1 MPKVVGVKFKKSCR
15 VYYFEAGDFEYSEN
29 VPVIVETARGTEMG
43 FVSMLPTDMDEDK
56 IVAPLKPV
64 VRLATKKDIDQIE
77 KLAQKR
83 EEALKVSAQKIA
95 ESELDMKL
103 TDCEYTFDGSK
114 LIIYF
119 TADGR
124 VDFRD
129 LVKDLASAF
138 HVRIELRQIG
148 ARDECKMLGG
158 LGPCGR
164 VCCCANHMPDYAHV
178 TIKMAKN
185 QGLSL
190 NPTKISGLCGR
201 LMCCL
206 SYENEVYTELNKIL
220 PAVGEYIKASGGREG
235 VVVSLNQLK
244 SSVRIKMQDGDKVSF
259 ADVELKDIG
268 AENAEQPYS
277 LRSASDKEDDV
288 PEIFEEDI
296 GLEVKI
302 EQNGSKTEL
311 SDNKQKQNDKRDK
324 KFKKKKNK
332 DNNPNKQNSQNGQPN
347 PHSQNK
353 DNRNGEQTNK
363 DNRNNGQKNRDER
376 RDKNR
381 NDSDNRKPDNAKG
394 GNPETNKD
402 NKPKQNGN
410 AENEQAKD
418 KPFHKRKKKR
428 FHKNG
433 NQTAAPSEPKAE
445 A

>member
-15 VYYFEAGDFEYSEN
+15 VYYFEACDFTYTDN
-29 VPVIVETARGTEMG
+29 VPVIVETARGTELG
-43 FVSMLPTDMDEDK
+43 YVCMLPTDMEEDK
-56 IVAPLKPV
+56 IVAPLKPI
-64 VRLATKKDIDQIE
+64 VRLATKKDIEQVE
-77 KLAQKR
+77 KLEQKR
-83 EEALKVSAQKIA
+83 EEALKISAQKIA

-206 SYENEVYTELNKIL
+206 SYENEVYTEINKVL
-220 PAVGEYIKASGGREG
+220 PSIGEYIKATDGKEG
-235 VVVSLNQLK
+235 VVVALNHLK
-244 SSVRIKMQDGDKVSF
+244 ARVRIKIQDGDKVSF
-259 ADVELKDIG
+259 ADVELKDIEG
-268 AENAEQPYS
+268 KGNAP
-277 LRSASDKEDDV
+277 KPVVEDEEKGNDV
-288 PEIFEEDI
+288 PEIFEENTDFVPD
-296 GLEVKI
+296 EKPTMVEK
-302 EQNGSKTEL
+302 EEETSVQNENRK
-311 SDNKQKQNDKRDK
+311 DRNRFKKNKKRNHNNNNQNNNQNSAQNDGNGD
-324 KFKKKKNK
+324 KNK
-332 DNNPNKQNSQNGQPN
+332 DNKNQKPHKEHRQN
-347 PHSQNK
+347 
-353 DNRNGEQTNK
+353 DNRNVKGEGENNQPKPNGDNQNK
-363 DNRNNGQKNRDER
+363 G
-376 RDKNR
+376 
-381 NDSDNRKPDNAKG
+381 
-394 GNPETNKD
+394 
-402 NKPKQNGN
+402 
-410 AENEQAKD
+410 D
-418 KPFHKRKKKR
+418 KPFHKRKKKH
-428 FHKNG
+428 FHKNN
-433 NQTAAPSEPKAE
+433 NQGAKPDSAPQA
-445 A
+445 

>member
-1 MPKVVGVKFKKSCR
+1 MPKVVGVKFKKSSR
-15 VYYFEAGDFEYSEN
+15 VYYFEAGDFAYTDN

-43 FVSMLPTDMDEDK
+43 YVSMLPTDMDEDK
-56 IVAPLKPV
+56 IVSPLKPV
-64 VRLATKKDIDQIE
+64 VRLATKKDIEQIE

-83 EEALKVSAQKIA
+83 EEALKIAAQKIA

-206 SYENEVYTELNKIL
+206 SYENEVYTEINKVL
-220 PAVGEYIKASGGREG
+220 PAIGERIKASDGREG
-235 VVVSLNQLK
+235 VVVSLNHLK
-244 SSVRIKMQDGDKVSF
+244 SSVRIKIQDGDKVTF
-259 ADVELKDIG
+259 ADVEAKDIG
-268 AENAEQPYS
+268 VESGKESFVTSHDVAEEG
-277 LRSASDKEDDV
+277 EDI
-288 PEIFEEDI
+288 PEIFEE
-296 GLEVKI
+296 
-302 EQNGSKTEL
+302 KTLFEEA
-311 SDNKQKQNDKRDK
+311 SAQVDVDKQNDGKRDRNRIK
-324 KFKKKKNK
+324 KNKKNHSDKQNNQNNGQNSNQNRDNKNHNGQGEKNK
-332 DNNPNKQNSQNGQPN
+332 DNK
-347 PHSQNK
+347 
-353 DNRNGEQTNK
+353 
-363 DNRNNGQKNRDER
+363 NGQKPNKDER
-376 RDKNR
+376 KEKN
-381 NDSDNRKPDNAKG
+381 NQNNPNRQNNQNPNNSNKP
-394 GNPETNKD
+394 NKD
-402 NKPKQNGN
+402 TQKPSNVQNSTEG
-410 AENEQAKD
+410 EQQPKGD
-418 KPFHKRKKKR
+418 KPFHKRKKKH
-428 FHKNG
+428 FHKNN
-433 NQTAAPSEPKAE
+433 NQNGKNGDSSQSN
-445 A
+445 

>member
-15 VYYFEAGDFEYSEN
+15 VYYFEACDFEYTDN

-43 FVSMLPTDMDEDK
+43 YICMLPTEMDEDK

-64 VRLATKKDIDQIE
+64 IRLATKKDIDQIE

-83 EEALKVSAQKIA
+83 DEALKVSAQKIA
-95 ESELDMKL
+95 ESKLDMKL

-129 LVKDLASAF
+129 LVKDLASVF

-148 ARDECKMLGG
+148 SRDECKMLGG

-206 SYENEVYTELNKIL
+206 SYENEVYTEINKVL
-220 PAVGEYIKASGGREG
+220 PSIGDYIKASEGREG
-235 VVVSLNQLK
+235 VVVALNHLK
-244 SSVRIKMQDGDKVSF
+244 ERVRIKIQDGDKITF
-259 ADVELKDIG
+259 ADVDVKDIG
-268 AENAEQPYS
+268 ATDENRKFTSYE
-277 LRSASDKEDDV
+277 KEENV
-288 PEIFEEDI
+288 PEIFEENID
-296 GLEVKI
+296 LEEEKTV
-302 EQNGSKTEL
+302 EQVAKKPNDTE
-311 SDNKQKQNDKRDK
+311 KQNENKRDK
-324 KFKKKKNK
+324 NRFKKNKKNNPNNQNNANNQNNSSNEKNK
-332 DNNPNKQNSQNGQPN
+332 DNKNNQKPNGERNDKNQHRQN
-347 PHSQNK
+347 
-353 DNRNGEQTNK
+353 DNRNG
-363 DNRNNGQKNRDER
+363 
-376 RDKNR
+376 
-381 NDSDNRKPDNAKG
+381 KG
-394 GNPETNKD
+394 GNAPETK
-402 NKPKQNGN
+402 NKPDVKQEGGDEANVNKG
-410 AENEQAKD
+410 D
-418 KPFHKRKKKR
+418 KPFHKRKKKH
-428 FHKNG
+428 FYKNN
-433 NQTAAPSEPKAE
+433 NQGAKPDNSSSSN
-445 A
+445 

>member
-15 VYYFEAGDFEYSEN
+15 VYYFEALDFAYTEN
-29 VPVIVETARGTEMG
+29 IPVIVETARGTEMG
-43 FVSMLPTDMDEDK
+43 YVCMLPTEMDEDK

-64 VRLATKKDIDQIE
+64 VRLATEKDVQQIKNLE
-77 KLAQKR
+77 QKR
-83 EEALKVSAQKIA
+83 EEALKISAQKIA

-164 VCCCANHMPDYAHV
+164 ACCCANHMPDYAHV

-206 SYENEVYTELNKIL
+206 SYEDEVYSEINKRL
-220 PAVGEYIKASGGREG
+220 PSVGQTVRTNGKEG
-235 VVVSLNQLK
+235 VVVSLNHLK
-244 SSVRIKMQDGDKVSF
+244 ETLRVKVQDGDKISF
-259 ADVELKDIG
+259 LDVQLAELDQADSALLNGSNAHLDNEINVDELPAEEKDEIVNDEKQSLERKNDNEKKFDKKDKNRFKKKNNNQNNNQNG
-268 AENAEQPYS
+268 QNDTERNGKNNPNANQNSKNNVKDGQKNEQNKPNQSPENKN
-277 LRSASDKEDDV
+277 ASDK
-288 PEIFEEDI
+288 
-296 GLEVKI
+296 
-302 EQNGSKTEL
+302 
-311 SDNKQKQNDKRDK
+311 
-324 KFKKKKNK
+324 
-332 DNNPNKQNSQNGQPN
+332 
-347 PHSQNK
+347 
-353 DNRNGEQTNK
+353 GE
-363 DNRNNGQKNRDER
+363 
-376 RDKNR
+376 
-381 NDSDNRKPDNAKG
+381 KPY
-394 GNPETNKD
+394 
-402 NKPKQNGN
+402 
-410 AENEQAKD
+410 
-418 KPFHKRKKKR
+418 HKRKKKR
-428 FHKNG
+428 FHKPN
-433 NQTAAPSEPKAE
+433 NQGAKPESSSLSN
-445 A
+445 

>member
-15 VYYFEAGDFEYSEN
+15 VYYFEACDFTYTDN
-29 VPVIVETARGTEMG
+29 VPVIVETARGTELG
-43 FVSMLPTDMDEDK
+43 YVCMLPTDMEEDK
-56 IVAPLKPV
+56 IVAPLKPI
-64 VRLATKKDIDQIE
+64 VRLATKKDIEQVE
-77 KLAQKR
+77 KLEQKR
-83 EEALKVSAQKIA
+83 EEALKISAQKIA

-206 SYENEVYTELNKIL
+206 SYENEVYTEINKVL
-220 PAVGEYIKASGGREG
+220 PSIGEYIKATDGKEG
-235 VVVSLNQLK
+235 VVVALNHLK
-244 SSVRIKMQDGDKVSF
+244 ARVRIKIQDGDKVSF
-259 ADVELKDIG
+259 ADVELKDIEG
-268 AENAEQPYS
+268 KGNAP
-277 LRSASDKEDDV
+277 KPVVEDEEKGNDV
-288 PEIFEEDI
+288 PEIFEENTDFVPD
-296 GLEVKI
+296 EKPTMVEK
-302 EQNGSKTEL
+302 EEETSVQNENRK
-311 SDNKQKQNDKRDK
+311 DRNRFKKNKKRNHNNNQNNNQNSAQNDGNGD
-324 KFKKKKNK
+324 KNK
-332 DNNPNKQNSQNGQPN
+332 DNKNQKPHKEHRQN
-347 PHSQNK
+347 
-353 DNRNGEQTNK
+353 DNRNVKGEGENNQPKPNGGDNQNK
-363 DNRNNGQKNRDER
+363 G
-376 RDKNR
+376 
-381 NDSDNRKPDNAKG
+381 
-394 GNPETNKD
+394 
-402 NKPKQNGN
+402 
-410 AENEQAKD
+410 D
-418 KPFHKRKKKR
+418 KPFHKRKKKH
-428 FHKNG
+428 FHKNN
-433 NQTAAPSEPKAE
+433 NQGQKPDSSSQA
-445 A
+445 

>member
-15 VYYFEAGDFEYSEN
+15 VYHFEAGDFEYSEN
-29 VPVIVETARGTEMG
+29 IPVIVETSRGTELG
-43 FVSMLPTDMDEDK
+43 YISMMPTEMEEDK

-64 VRLATKKDIDQIE
+64 VRLATKKDIEQVE
-77 KLAQKR
+77 KLEQKR
-83 EEALKVSAQKIA
+83 EEALKISAQKIA

-206 SYENEVYTELNKIL
+206 SYENEVYTELNKVL
-220 PAVGEYIKASGGREG
+220 PSVGERIKASGGREG
-235 VVVSLNQLK
+235 VVVSVNHLK
-244 SSVRIKMQDGDKVSF
+244 TSVRIKMQDGDKISF

-268 AENAEQPYS
+268 VEGEAEEYT
-277 LRSASDKEDDV
+277 LRPSEHSEEAYV
-288 PEIFEEDI
+288 FEEDAD
-296 GLEVKI
+296 LDSEEAVLKEEEQVKPN
-302 EQNGSKTEL
+302 EGKRDKHRSKKRKKNGQNNPNNQGGQGKDSNNQNK
-311 SDNKQKQNDKRDK
+311 DNHNGQKGQGNKDGKNGQKPNRDERKDKNVNRNHDNRDNKNVKGGENGEKQKQNPQGAESAEQ
-324 KFKKKKNK
+324 
-332 DNNPNKQNSQNGQPN
+332 PNK
-347 PHSQNK
+347 
-353 DNRNGEQTNK
+353 E
-363 DNRNNGQKNRDER
+363 
-376 RDKNR
+376 
-381 NDSDNRKPDNAKG
+381 G
-394 GNPETNKD
+394 G
-402 NKPKQNGN
+402 
-410 AENEQAKD
+410 
-418 KPFHKRKKKR
+418 FHKRKKKR

-433 NQTAAPSEPKAE
+433 NNQANKPDAPQT
-445 A
+445 